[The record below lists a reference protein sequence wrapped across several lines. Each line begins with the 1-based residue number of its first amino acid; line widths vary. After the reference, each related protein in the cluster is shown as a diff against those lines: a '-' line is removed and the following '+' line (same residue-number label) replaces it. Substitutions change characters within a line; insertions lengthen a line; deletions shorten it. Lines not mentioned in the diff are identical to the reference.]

1 MQADILLCGME
12 KFRHLRLREPDGLV
26 FDPDFDVE
34 FPTLRLVND
43 YLVLVGSGRN
53 IFLHFWLLLHKK
65 RTVPHCAET
74 ILNTTFSG
82 ARGNIQRFR
91 MSGQSVPLV

>member
-43 YLVLVGSGRN
+43 YLVLVGTGRN
-53 IFLHFWLLLHKK
+53 IFLHRQLLWHTSDKIPKTTHL
-65 RTVPHCAET
+65 CIT
-74 ILNTTFSG
+74 I
-82 ARGNIQRFR
+82 
-91 MSGQSVPLV
+91 